1 MTRIP
6 VKLNPFAIP
15 ETAASQ
21 LHVCKNCGIYTLL
34 PEEYCTHCSN
44 VKGYYPMDQFI
55 AKKFRLRSQS
65 NFFLLISLLFIG
77 LIFTFDLVAFTLL
90 GLVGLITISTFSVLQ
105 FKNRSSEKKHILLS
119 QITSD
124 KDKIIRGLEM
134 NKEYVE
140 KKIEDGHF
148 LEAYEILRTITLFWN
163 DDSIKDLKLKC
174 LNHFVIRKDMPLEMD
189 SIIPDSFSD
198 EFILYLESAVKVQR
212 NLVNR
217 NVIEY
222 VMNYEEEI
230 KESSSN
236 ELFVLVAGA
245 ALRMK
250 QYFIAYESFIM
261 NNVEYMS
268 KERIIRL
275 KRLLES
281 IDTHDVQPSKDR
293 VEELIRTKYYSD
305 PEVMAH
311 V

>member
-1 MTRIP
+1 MMRIP

-90 GLVGLITISTFSVLQ
+90 GLVGLITISAFSFLQ

-124 KDKIIRGLEM
+124 KDKIIKGLEM

-261 NNVEYMS
+261 NNVEDMS